1 MEDKFIT
8 TGGFTTHYLVGG
20 KGSPLVLVHGIT
32 TTAEG
37 AWKYN
42 LPSLTQHHRV
52 YALDLIGHGKS
63 DKPLIDYTLPFFT
76 AFFGQ
81 FVEALGLEKF
91 SLVGHSFGGGI
102 ALAFSLNNP
111 GKVGKLVLI
120 DSSGISTSTTWVG
133 RLLLSLLTIRA
144 RINKDY
150 TYLSII
156 RNGDK
161 TTDTF
166 CDRLSEIMAPTLI
179 VWGKQ
184 DVIIPVKYA
193 YKAHNLIKG
202 SHLHIFDRSWHSP
215 HNEHPE
221 EFNRL
226 VLGFLSYT

>member
-1 MEDKFIT
+1 MEDKCIT
-8 TGGFTTHYLVGG
+8 TGRFTTHYLVGG
-20 KGSPLVLVHGIT
+20 KGLPLVLVHGIT

-52 YALDLIGHGKS
+52 YAPDLIGHGKS

-81 FVEALGLEKF
+81 FVEALGLDKF
-91 SLVGHSFGGGI
+91 NLVGHSFGGNI

-111 GKVGKLVLI
+111 SKIGKLVLI
-120 DSSGISTSTTWVG
+120 DSSGISTDTTWVG
-133 RLLLSLLTIRA
+133 RLLLSLFKIRA

-150 TYLSII
+150 TYLSIV

-161 TTDTF
+161 TTHTF

-193 YKAHNLIKG
+193 FKAHNLIKD
-202 SHLHIFDRSWHSP
+202 SHLRIFDHSWHSP
-215 HNEHPE
+215 HREHPE
-221 EFNRL
+221 EFNHL
-226 VLGFLSYT
+226 VLEFLSNT